1 MHKNDRAAQRMP
13 LALKKSPFRDS
24 RNNRVASSHGSF
36 YYAGGFWLN
45 CMDRLKKR

>member
-24 RNNRVASSHGSF
+24 RNNRVASSHGSCF
-36 YYAGGFWLN
+36 TMQVVFGLIVWTG
-45 CMDRLKKR
+45 